1 MDIATL
7 GAGTTRGAIPF
18 RAVAATGRLAAFD
31 AVFVD
36 LDAVLAEFAD
46 AIEDRQPSPLLDV
59 RASSALLADARR
71 WREALAAFAATERVI
86 LVGWTETPIARVHTI
101 HDIVPFGFA
110 DLFPRI
116 GPHVDRL
123 DADAPITADCGEPF
137 DRFLDTLGLPAT
149 SGFAVRTPRGEA
161 IARSGRG
168 DAAALYVV
176 SGASHVVFAP
186 IAAGPDRAERVRA
199 GIEVLGSALC
209 GARHSTFLPAWAR
222 RMELPD
228 ERSAREQLEAVES
241 ELAVLRRRADA
252 ARATLEATKRIKA
265 IVGGSPA
272 QAAAAA
278 SERLRIRGANLL
290 RDFEHENGFVS
301 GLDART
307 TLLLAF
313 AAPGDAGF
321 VARTEAMLARYRHEF
336 DADATPLLVQLPHAD
351 GTPASLVPLREGGHA
366 ACAAADLLATLADET
381 RPLAER
387 MLALV
392 DRSKEPQR

>member
-7 GAGTTRGAIPF
+7 GAGTTPGAIPF
-18 RAVAATGRLAAFD
+18 RSDAAAGRLAACD

-46 AIEDRQPSPLLDV
+46 AIEDRHPTPLLDV
-59 RASSALLADARR
+59 GASSALLADARR

-86 LVGWTETPIARVHTI
+86 LVGWTDTPLARVHTI
-101 HDIVPFGFA
+101 HDIVPFGLA

-116 GPHVDRL
+116 APQVEGL
-123 DADAPITADCGEPF
+123 DADPPITADCGEPF
-137 DRFLDTLGLPAT
+137 DRFLDALGLPAA
-149 SGFAVRTPRGEA
+149 SRFAVRAPRGETL
-161 IARSGRG
+161 ARTAQG
-168 DAAALYVV
+168 DPTALYVV

-186 IAAGPDRAERVRA
+186 IAAGPDRAERVHA
-199 GIEVLGSALC
+199 GIEVLGRALC

-228 ERSAREQLEAVES
+228 EREAREQLEAIEAD
-241 ELAVLRRRADA
+241 LAILKRRADA
-252 ARATLEATKRIKA
+252 ARATLEATRRIKA

-272 QAAAAA
+272 QAAAAT

-313 AAPGDAGF
+313 AAPGDGTF

-336 DADATPLLVQLPHAD
+336 DADATPVLVQLPHAD
-351 GTPASLVPLREGGHA
+351 GTPAPLAPLRASGHA
-366 ACAAADLLATLADET
+366 ACAAADLLDTLADET

-392 DRSKEPQR
+392 ERSKEPRR